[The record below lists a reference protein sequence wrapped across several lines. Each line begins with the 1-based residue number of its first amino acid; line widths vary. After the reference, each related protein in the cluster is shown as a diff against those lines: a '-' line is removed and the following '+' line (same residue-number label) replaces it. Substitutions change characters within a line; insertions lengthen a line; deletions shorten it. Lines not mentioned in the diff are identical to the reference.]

1 MTPEWQHPVGDAGR
15 AWFEQQIRGHTRVRS
30 LEALDA
36 NRYVIGRHNLPDV
49 RLWLCGVYTSDSPI
63 TTPSESR
70 THRDAIVVLSVWNH
84 YSPQAD
90 RAGKADGVGIFKPGE
105 LMSALHKEGDEFLGT

>member
-1 MTPEWQHPVGDAGR
+1 MWCIHLGLADYYAIR
-15 AWFEQQIRGHTRVRS
+15 EQDPS
-30 LEALDA
+30 L
-36 NRYVIGRHNLPDV
+36 
-49 RLWLCGVYTSDSPI
+49 
-63 TTPSESR
+63 
-70 THRDAIVVLSVWNH
+70 DAIVVLSVWNH